1 MAVVTCPHCGTP
13 LDAPE
18 SLLGRQVVCGR
29 CNNVFVASATPGA
42 PAPQPAPPAARAGV
56 PSAPQPAPSAA
67 RAGASPAPMAPPP
80 PPGATR
86 SPVPLPPPF
95 AGPAGPATSGFAVA
109 SMILGIGSL
118 VTCLCYGVPPLICGI
133 LALVFASHATRDIQ
147 AGRASI
153 SSAGMARAGRICGI
167 FGLVIAAIWLIIG
180 LVAVSGGF

>member
-56 PSAPQPAPSAA
+56 PSAP
-67 RAGASPAPMAPPP
+67 MAPP

-86 SPVPLPPPF
+86 SPVPLPPS
-95 AGPAGPATSGFAVA
+95 PASAQGPATSGFAVA
-109 SMILGIGSL
+109 SMILGICSL
-118 VTCLCYGVPPLICGI
+118 VTCICYGVLPLICGI

>member
-13 LDAPE
+13 LDAPD

-42 PAPQPAPPAARAGV
+42 PAPQPAPPAARAG
-56 PSAPQPAPSAA
+56 AP
-67 RAGASPAPMAPPP
+67 PAPMAPPP

-109 SMILGIGSL
+109 SMILGICSL
-118 VTCLCYGVPPLICGI
+118 VTCLCYGVLPLICGI
-133 LALVFASHATRDIQ
+133 LALVFAGHATRDIQ

-167 FGLVIAAIWLIIG
+167 FGLVIAAIWLLIG
-180 LVAVSGGF
+180 LVAVSDGF

>member
-13 LDAPE
+13 LDAPD

-29 CNNVFVASATPGA
+29 CNNVFVASSTAGRAGAATGA
-42 PAPQPAPPAARAGV
+42 ATGAARAGV
-56 PSAPQPAPSAA
+56 PS
-67 RAGASPAPMAPPP
+67 APMAPPP

-109 SMILGIGSL
+109 SMILGICSL
-118 VTCLCYGVPPLICGI
+118 VTCLCYGVLPLICGI
-133 LALVFASHATRDIQ
+133 LALVFAGHATRDIQ

-167 FGLVIAAIWLIIG
+167 FGLVIAAIWLLIG
-180 LVAVSGGF
+180 LVAVSDGF